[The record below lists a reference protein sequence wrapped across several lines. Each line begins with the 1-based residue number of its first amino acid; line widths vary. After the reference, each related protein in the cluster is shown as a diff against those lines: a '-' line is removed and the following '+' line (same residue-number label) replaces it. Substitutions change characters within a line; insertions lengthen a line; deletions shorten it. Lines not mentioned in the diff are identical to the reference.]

1 MCSYDNQMFSYASGF
16 EGYHCS
22 TLNGV
27 VRMVPTTDAKVKG
40 LSTFGIKTCL
50 GLILQSSEG
59 KTSLAHVVSKRT
71 DVATF
76 IKNELHWIGGPGGS
90 VKATIIR
97 NASLLSQP
105 EHTKHK
111 NNVSVVLNEIVQ
123 LLLECGVSSSVVNTD
138 NGAIAIK
145 REDSSI
151 FVPAYD
157 VCPNPSN
164 PNVVIGTLC
173 PYGLMRTLI
182 HEMPLAGSCSMDIQY
197 DGSEWTIAK
206 SIEHYGILFT
216 TEQLRPY
223 QNLEVSAVVE
233 QLKKE
238 KAIQRLRLV
247 PGNFLDDSEYDA
259 YLTAKGLIIQQYLIV
274 KKQYDNEGT
283 TYKMFTM
290 TGAQRD
296 LITSINGEVKPGMD
310 RGMHIFCA
318 PTLYLTANVRKVL
331 LIDRI
336 GFRYHK
342 DPNTIFAHCE
352 MSRIKGWRSEVD
364 MNKKDFYLVTF
375 PYNDESERLRMRE
388 VLKVIIEKA

>member
-1 MCSYDNQMFSYASGF
+1 
-16 EGYHCS
+16 
-22 TLNGV
+22 
-27 VRMVPTTDAKVKG
+27 MVPTTDAKVKG
-40 LSTFGIKTCL
+40 LSTFGLATCL

-59 KTSLAHVVSKRT
+59 KTSLAHVVYKRS

-76 IKNELHWIGGPGGS
+76 IKNELHWIGGPEGG

-105 EHTKHK
+105 EYTKHII
-111 NNVSVVLNEIVQ
+111 NVSVVLYEIVQ
-123 LLLECGVSSSVVNTD
+123 LLTECKVSSSVVDTD

-157 VCPNPSN
+157 SPNPSN
-164 PNVVIGTLC
+164 PILVIGTLC

-182 HEMPLAGSCSMDIQY
+182 HQMPFTGPCSMDIQY
-197 DGSEWTIAK
+197 DGTEWTIAK
-206 SIEHYGILFT
+206 NIEHYGGIMFT

-223 QNLEVSAVVE
+223 QNLEVSAVVK
-233 QLKKE
+233 QLYKE
-238 KAIQRLRLV
+238 KAMQRSRLV
-247 PGNFLDDSEYDA
+247 PGNFLNDSEYDA
-259 YLTAKGLIIQQYLIV
+259 YLTSCGRTIQQYLIV
-274 KKQYDNEGT
+274 KKQYNEGT

-310 RGMHIFCA
+310 RGMYIFCA
-318 PTLYLTANVRKVL
+318 PTLYLTPNVRKLL

-342 DPNTIFAHCE
+342 DPSNLFAHCE
-352 MSRIKGWRSEVD
+352 MSRIKGWRSEAD

-388 VLKVIIEKA
+388 VLKVVIEKA

>member
-1 MCSYDNQMFSYASGF
+1 MCSYDNQVFSYASGF

-27 VRMVPTTDAKVKG
+27 VRMVPTTEAKVKG
-40 LSTFGIKTCL
+40 LSTYGIKTCL

-59 KTSLAHVVSKRT
+59 KTSLAHMVSKRT
-71 DVATF
+71 DVAKF
-76 IKNELHWIGGPGGS
+76 IKNELRWIGGPGGG

-105 EHTKHK
+105 EHTKHII
-111 NNVSVVLNEIVQ
+111 NVSVVLDEIVQ
-123 LLLECGVSSSVVNTD
+123 LLSECGVSSSVVDTD

-145 REDSSI
+145 RENSSI
-151 FVPAYD
+151 FVPAY
-157 VCPNPSN
+157 VSPNPSN
-164 PNVVIGTLC
+164 PECVIGALC

-182 HEMPLAGSCSMDIQY
+182 HQMPFTGSCSMDIQY
-197 DGSEWTIAK
+197 DGTEWTIAK
-206 SIEHYGILFT
+206 SIEHYGILFS

-223 QNLEVSAVVE
+223 QNLEVSAVVK
-233 QLKKE
+233 QLYKE

-259 YLTAKGLIIQQYLIV
+259 CLTSYGFAIQQYLMV
-274 KKQYDNEGT
+274 KKQYDNVVA

-310 RGMHIFCA
+310 RGMYIFCA
-318 PTLYLTANVRKVL
+318 PTLYLTANVRKLL

-336 GFRYHK
+336 GFYHK
-342 DPNTIFAHCE
+342 DPNTVFAHCE
-352 MSRIKGWRSEVD
+352 MSGIKGWRSELD

-388 VLKVIIEKA
+388 VLKVVLEKA

>member
-1 MCSYDNQMFSYASGF
+1 MCSYDNNQFSYASGF

-59 KTSLAHVVSKRT
+59 KTSLAHMVSGRT

-76 IKNELHWIGGPGGS
+76 IKNELRWIGGPGGG

-105 EHTKHK
+105 EHTKHIF
-111 NNVSVVLNEIVQ
+111 NVSVVLDEIVQ
-123 LLLECGVSSSVVNTD
+123 LLSECGVSSSVVDTD

-151 FVPAYD
+151 FVPAY
-157 VCPNPSN
+157 VSPNPSN
-164 PNVVIGTLC
+164 LILVIGTLC
-173 PYGLMRTLI
+173 PYGLMRWLI
-182 HEMPLAGSCSMDIQY
+182 HHMPITGSSSMDIQY
-197 DGSEWTIAK
+197 DGTEWTIAK
-206 SIEHYGILFT
+206 SIEHYGILFS

-233 QLKKE
+233 QLYKE

-247 PGNFLDDSEYDA
+247 PGKFLDDSEYDN
-259 YLTAKGLIIQQYLIV
+259 YLTSCGRTIQQYLIV
-274 KKQYDNEGT
+274 KQQYENEGT

-290 TGAQRD
+290 AGAQLD
-296 LITSINGEVKPGMD
+296 LITSINGKVKPDMD
-310 RGMHIFCA
+310 RGMYIFCA
-318 PTLYLTANVRKVL
+318 PMLYLTSNVRKVL

-336 GFRYHK
+336 GFSYHK
-342 DPNTIFAHCE
+342 NPSTLFIHSE
-352 MSRIKGWRSEVD
+352 MSRIKGWRSELD

-388 VLKVIIEKA
+388 VLKVVIEKA